1 MAVNLSKGQKISLEK
16 EAGGALSQIKM
27 GLGWDVGAA
36 PQKSG
41 GFLGGLFGGGGSAG
55 GSIDLDASC
64 IMLDANKQMVDAV
77 WFGQLQSKD
86 SSIQHTGDNRTGA
99 GDGDD
104 EVINVNLSR
113 IPDHVQAL
121 VFTVNSFTGQT
132 FATVNNAFCRLVNAS
147 NNSEVARYDLSAQ
160 GSHTAL
166 ILAKIY
172 RHNGEWKMHAIGETA
187 SGRTF
192 HDLMPAI
199 LPHV

>member
-1 MAVNLSKGQKISLEK
+1 MSVNLSKGQKISLEK

-64 IMLDANKQMVDAV
+64 IMLDANKQMVDAI

-172 RHNGEWKMHAIGETA
+172 RHNGEWKMHAIGGSA

>member
-1 MAVNLSKGQKISLEK
+1 MSVNLSKGQKISLEK

-41 GFLGGLFGGGGSAG
+41 GFLGGLFGGGGS
-55 GSIDLDASC
+55 IDLDASC
-64 IMLDANKQMVDAV
+64 IMLDANKQMVDAI